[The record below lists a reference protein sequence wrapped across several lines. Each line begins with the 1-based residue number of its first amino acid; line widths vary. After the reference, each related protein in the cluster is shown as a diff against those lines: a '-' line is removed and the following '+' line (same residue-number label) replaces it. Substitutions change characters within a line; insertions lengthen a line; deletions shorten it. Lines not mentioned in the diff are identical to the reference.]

1 MQWSASTPGCRRL
14 VVSREGGVWAVACG
28 EVEPVR
34 SELLDIALA
43 KAIRGPDDVRG
54 HSKGAASWTR
64 ELADRLERVAE
75 WVEERQL
82 NRGLRNNG

>member
-1 MQWSASTPGCRRL
+1 MQWSANTPDGRRL

-28 EVEPVR
+28 EAEPVR

-43 KAIRGPDDVRG
+43 KAIRGQDDVRG
-54 HSKGAASWTR
+54 HSKGADYASWTR

-75 WVEERQL
+75 WVEGR
-82 NRGLRNNG
+82 